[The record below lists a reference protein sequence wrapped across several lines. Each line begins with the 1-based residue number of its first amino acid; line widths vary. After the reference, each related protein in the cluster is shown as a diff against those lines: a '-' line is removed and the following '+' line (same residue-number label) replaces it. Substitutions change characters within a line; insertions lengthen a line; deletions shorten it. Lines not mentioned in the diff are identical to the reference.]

1 MLLVSLISLFSRLNS
16 SLFSSS
22 HLYFLHPLYVGL
34 SHPSSVRSAMISALP
49 VLMCF
54 WSGLINYLPPDIW
67 HRPPPVFL
75 LCSCSSHHLHFIS
88 YLRLS
93 CQISSSYNLIWRPY
107 HWQDRC
113 FFTKL
118 SILGILIAPKSFDAT
133 LDVELQSLEASEFQV
148 PFQVVMT
155 CYRSSPFN
163 NFNPTLYLSTFS
175 QEASSVSSFLFS
187 IP

>member
-1 MLLVSLISLFSRLNS
+1 MCLISDDQW
-16 SLFSSS
+16 
-22 HLYFLHPLYVGL
+22 
-34 SHPSSVRSAMISALP
+34 SVSPNVLLIS
-49 VLMCF
+49 
-54 WSGLINYLPPDIW
+54 LINYLPSDIW

-75 LCSCSSHHLHFIS
+75 LQHRRSSHHLHFIS
-88 YLRLS
+88 YLQPPLPPSLS

-118 SILGILIAPKSFDAT
+118 SILGILIAPKSFNAT